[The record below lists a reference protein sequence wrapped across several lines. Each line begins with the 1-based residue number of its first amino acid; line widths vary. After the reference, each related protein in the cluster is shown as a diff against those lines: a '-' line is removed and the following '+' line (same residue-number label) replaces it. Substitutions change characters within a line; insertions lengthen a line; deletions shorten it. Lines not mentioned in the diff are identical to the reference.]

1 MRTVEEIQEEILKVG
16 KAKVAALRKLDRC
29 DERIKELKNELAEE
43 RKSPKEMAVS
53 KGLNKIMFKE
63 IIP

>member
-16 KAKVAALRKLDRC
+16 KAKVAALRKMDRC
-29 DERIKELKNELAEE
+29 DEQIKELKRNWPKQE
-43 RKSPKEMAVS
+43 KSPKEMAVS